1 MKTMLYA
8 GTYTAKSS
16 QGIYS
21 FSFEDG
27 RLSSSQLF
35 CEIKNPKY
43 LTKKDNCLITVA
55 DFDYESGV
63 ALINAE
69 GDIKNKIAFEKRTSC
84 FITSE
89 DDDIYTA
96 NYHTGV
102 VTHLKLVQDELKFI
116 NSIQIQDGAGC
127 HQILVFHE
135 RILVP
140 CLFLD
145 RVFIFDRSLK
155 KIGSIHFN
163 ANTGP
168 RHGNKLLVAGNG
180 GSAADSEHIVGEL
193 MKGFVQQ
200 RKPDDSFRKRLQ
212 EEDEELG
219 SVLADSLQGALPAI
233 ALDGHPALSTAYMN
247 DCEPL
252 LCFAQQVNGYGKSGD
267 VFLGIS
273 TSGNSKNIL
282 YAAVTA
288 HAKGMR
294 VIGLTGQKDSKLSDR
309 ADICIQVP
317 QTETYMIQELHLPV
331 YHCLCLM
338 LEERFFSII

>member
-127 HQILVFHE
+127 HQILVFHD

-168 RHGNKLLVAGNG
+168 RHGVFSKDGKYLYLVSELSNELFVIETDEWNIIHQIPVLMSKEIHVRDTAAIRLSDDEKFIYVSTRTKDVISVIELEDHKPTVIQTVSCGGKHPRDFILL
-180 GSAADSEHIVGEL
+180 DL
-193 MKGFVQQ
+193 
-200 RKPDDSFRKRLQ
+200 
-212 EEDEELG
+212 
-219 SVLADSLQGALPAI
+219 
-233 ALDGHPALSTAYMN
+233 Y
-247 DCEPL
+247 L
-252 LCFAQQVNGYGKSGD
+252 LCANKNTNEVVSFKINDDGTLGKIVDRIEVPEVVALIQQ
-267 VFLGIS
+267 
-273 TSGNSKNIL
+273 
-282 YAAVTA
+282 
-288 HAKGMR
+288 
-294 VIGLTGQKDSKLSDR
+294 
-309 ADICIQVP
+309 
-317 QTETYMIQELHLPV
+317 
-331 YHCLCLM
+331 
-338 LEERFFSII
+338 

>member
-127 HQILVFHE
+127 HQILVFHD

-168 RHGNKLLVAGNG
+168 RHGVFSKDGKYLYLVSELSNELFVIETDEWNIIHQIPVLMSKEIHVRDTAAIRLSDDEKFIYVSTRTKDVISVIELEDHKPTVIQTMSCGGKHPRDFVLLG
-180 GSAADSEHIVGEL
+180 
-193 MKGFVQQ
+193 Q
-200 RKPDDSFRKRLQ
+200 
-212 EEDEELG
+212 
-219 SVLADSLQGALPAI
+219 
-233 ALDGHPALSTAYMN
+233 Y
-247 DCEPL
+247 L
-252 LCFAQQVNGYGKSGD
+252 LCANKNTNEVVSFKINDDGTLGKIVDRIEVPEVVALIQQ
-267 VFLGIS
+267 
-273 TSGNSKNIL
+273 
-282 YAAVTA
+282 
-288 HAKGMR
+288 
-294 VIGLTGQKDSKLSDR
+294 
-309 ADICIQVP
+309 
-317 QTETYMIQELHLPV
+317 
-331 YHCLCLM
+331 
-338 LEERFFSII
+338 

>member
-1 MKTMLYA
+1 MKTMFYA

-127 HQILVFHE
+127 HQILVFHD

-168 RHGNKLLVAGNG
+168 RHGVFSKDGKYLYLVSELSNELFVIETDEWNIIHQIPVLMSKEIHVRDTAAIRLSDDEKFIYVSTRTKDVISVIELEDHKPTVIQTVSCGGKHPRDFVLLG
-180 GSAADSEHIVGEL
+180 
-193 MKGFVQQ
+193 Q
-200 RKPDDSFRKRLQ
+200 
-212 EEDEELG
+212 
-219 SVLADSLQGALPAI
+219 
-233 ALDGHPALSTAYMN
+233 Y
-247 DCEPL
+247 L
-252 LCFAQQVNGYGKSGD
+252 LCANKNTNEVVSFKINDDGTLGKIVDRIEVPEVVALIQQ
-267 VFLGIS
+267 
-273 TSGNSKNIL
+273 
-282 YAAVTA
+282 
-288 HAKGMR
+288 
-294 VIGLTGQKDSKLSDR
+294 
-309 ADICIQVP
+309 
-317 QTETYMIQELHLPV
+317 
-331 YHCLCLM
+331 
-338 LEERFFSII
+338 

>member
-43 LTKKDNCLITVA
+43 LTKIDNCLITVA

-84 FITSE
+84 FITSV

-168 RHGNKLLVAGNG
+168 RHGVFSKDGKYLYLVSELSNELFVIETNEWNIIHQIPVLMSKEIHVRDTAAIRLNDDEKFIYVSTRTKDVISVIELEDHKPTVIQTVSCGGKHPRDFVLLG
-180 GSAADSEHIVGEL
+180 
-193 MKGFVQQ
+193 Q
-200 RKPDDSFRKRLQ
+200 
-212 EEDEELG
+212 
-219 SVLADSLQGALPAI
+219 
-233 ALDGHPALSTAYMN
+233 Y
-247 DCEPL
+247 L
-252 LCFAQQVNGYGKSGD
+252 LCANKNTNEVVSFKINDDGTLGKIVDRIEVPEVVALIQQ
-267 VFLGIS
+267 
-273 TSGNSKNIL
+273 
-282 YAAVTA
+282 
-288 HAKGMR
+288 
-294 VIGLTGQKDSKLSDR
+294 
-309 ADICIQVP
+309 
-317 QTETYMIQELHLPV
+317 
-331 YHCLCLM
+331 
-338 LEERFFSII
+338 

>member
-84 FITSE
+84 FITSV
-89 DDDIYTA
+89 DGDIYTA

-168 RHGNKLLVAGNG
+168 RHGVFSKDGKYLYLVSELSNELFVIETNEWNIIHQIPVLMSKEIHVRDTAAIRLNDDEKFIYVSTRTKDVISVIELEDHKPTVIQTVSCGGKHPRDFVLLG
-180 GSAADSEHIVGEL
+180 
-193 MKGFVQQ
+193 Q
-200 RKPDDSFRKRLQ
+200 
-212 EEDEELG
+212 
-219 SVLADSLQGALPAI
+219 
-233 ALDGHPALSTAYMN
+233 Y
-247 DCEPL
+247 L
-252 LCFAQQVNGYGKSGD
+252 LCANKNTNEVVSFKINDDGTLGKIVDRIEVPEVVALIQQ
-267 VFLGIS
+267 
-273 TSGNSKNIL
+273 
-282 YAAVTA
+282 
-288 HAKGMR
+288 
-294 VIGLTGQKDSKLSDR
+294 
-309 ADICIQVP
+309 
-317 QTETYMIQELHLPV
+317 
-331 YHCLCLM
+331 
-338 LEERFFSII
+338 

>member
-1 MKTMLYA
+1 MKTMVYA

-69 GDIKNKIAFEKRTSC
+69 GDIKSKIAFEKRTSC

-102 VTHLKLVQDELKFI
+102 VTHLKLVQDELKFM

-127 HQILVFHE
+127 HQILVFHD

-168 RHGNKLLVAGNG
+168 RHGIFSKDGKFLYLVSELSNELFVIETNDWNIIHQIPVLMSQEIHVRDTAAIRLSDDEKFIYVSTRTKDVISVIELEDHKPTVIQTVSCGGKHPRDFILL
-180 GSAADSEHIVGEL
+180 D
-193 MKGFVQQ
+193 
-200 RKPDDSFRKRLQ
+200 
-212 EEDEELG
+212 
-219 SVLADSLQGALPAI
+219 
-233 ALDGHPALSTAYMN
+233 YY
-247 DCEPL
+247 L
-252 LCFAQQVNGYGKSGD
+252 LCANKNTNEVVSFKINDDGTLGKIVDRIEVPEVVALIQQ
-267 VFLGIS
+267 
-273 TSGNSKNIL
+273 
-282 YAAVTA
+282 
-288 HAKGMR
+288 
-294 VIGLTGQKDSKLSDR
+294 
-309 ADICIQVP
+309 
-317 QTETYMIQELHLPV
+317 
-331 YHCLCLM
+331 
-338 LEERFFSII
+338 

>member
-35 CEIKNPKY
+35 CEIKDPKY

-127 HQILVFHE
+127 HQILVFHD
-135 RILVP
+135 RILVS

-168 RHGNKLLVAGNG
+168 RHGVFSKDGKYLYLVSELSNELFVIETDEWNIIHQIPVLMSKEIHVRDTAAIRLSDDEKFIYVSTRTKDVISVIELEDHKPTVIQTVSCGGKHPRDFVLLG
-180 GSAADSEHIVGEL
+180 
-193 MKGFVQQ
+193 Q
-200 RKPDDSFRKRLQ
+200 
-212 EEDEELG
+212 
-219 SVLADSLQGALPAI
+219 
-233 ALDGHPALSTAYMN
+233 Y
-247 DCEPL
+247 L
-252 LCFAQQVNGYGKSGD
+252 LCANKNTNEVVSFKINDDGTLGKIVDRIEVPEVVALIQQ
-267 VFLGIS
+267 
-273 TSGNSKNIL
+273 
-282 YAAVTA
+282 
-288 HAKGMR
+288 
-294 VIGLTGQKDSKLSDR
+294 
-309 ADICIQVP
+309 
-317 QTETYMIQELHLPV
+317 
-331 YHCLCLM
+331 
-338 LEERFFSII
+338 

>member
-69 GDIKNKIAFEKRTSC
+69 GDIKNIIAFEKRTSC

-127 HQILVFHE
+127 HQILVFHD

-168 RHGNKLLVAGNG
+168 RHGVFSKDGKYLYLVSELSNELFVIETDEWNIVHQIPVLMSKEIHVRDTAAIRLSDDEKFIYVSTRTKDVISVIELEDHKPTVIQTVSCGGKHPRDFVLLG
-180 GSAADSEHIVGEL
+180 
-193 MKGFVQQ
+193 Q
-200 RKPDDSFRKRLQ
+200 
-212 EEDEELG
+212 
-219 SVLADSLQGALPAI
+219 
-233 ALDGHPALSTAYMN
+233 Y
-247 DCEPL
+247 L
-252 LCFAQQVNGYGKSGD
+252 LCANKNTNEVVSFKINDDGTLGKIVDRIEVPEVVALIQQ
-267 VFLGIS
+267 
-273 TSGNSKNIL
+273 
-282 YAAVTA
+282 
-288 HAKGMR
+288 
-294 VIGLTGQKDSKLSDR
+294 
-309 ADICIQVP
+309 
-317 QTETYMIQELHLPV
+317 
-331 YHCLCLM
+331 
-338 LEERFFSII
+338 

>member
-69 GDIKNKIAFEKRTSC
+69 GDIKNKIAFEKRSSC
-84 FITSE
+84 FITSV

-168 RHGNKLLVAGNG
+168 RHGVFSKDGKYLYLVSELSNELFVIETNEWNIIHQIPVLMSKEIHVRDTAAIRLNDDEKFIYVSTRTKDVISVIELEDHMPTVIQTVSCG
-180 GSAADSEHIVGEL
+180 GKHPRD
-193 MKGFVQQ
+193 FV
-200 RKPDDSFRKRLQ
+200 
-212 EEDEELG
+212 
-219 SVLADSLQGALPAI
+219 
-233 ALDGHPALSTAYMN
+233 
-247 DCEPL
+247 
-252 LCFAQQVNGYGKSGD
+252 
-267 VFLGIS
+267 
-273 TSGNSKNIL
+273 
-282 YAAVTA
+282 
-288 HAKGMR
+288 
-294 VIGLTGQKDSKLSDR
+294 
-309 ADICIQVP
+309 
-317 QTETYMIQELHLPV
+317 
-331 YHCLCLM
+331 
-338 LEERFFSII
+338 

>member
-1 MKTMLYA
+1 MLYA

-102 VTHLKLVQDELKFI
+102 VTQLKLVQDELKFI

-127 HQILVFHE
+127 HQILVFHD

-168 RHGNKLLVAGNG
+168 RHGVFSKDGKYLYLVSELSNELFVIETDEWNIIHQIPVLMSKEIHVRDTAAIRLSDDEKFIYVSTRTKDVISVIELEDHKPTVIQTVSCGGKHPRDFVLLG
-180 GSAADSEHIVGEL
+180 
-193 MKGFVQQ
+193 Q
-200 RKPDDSFRKRLQ
+200 
-212 EEDEELG
+212 
-219 SVLADSLQGALPAI
+219 
-233 ALDGHPALSTAYMN
+233 Y
-247 DCEPL
+247 L
-252 LCFAQQVNGYGKSGD
+252 LCANKNTNEVVSFKINDDGTLGKIVDRIEVPEVVALIQQ
-267 VFLGIS
+267 
-273 TSGNSKNIL
+273 
-282 YAAVTA
+282 
-288 HAKGMR
+288 
-294 VIGLTGQKDSKLSDR
+294 
-309 ADICIQVP
+309 
-317 QTETYMIQELHLPV
+317 
-331 YHCLCLM
+331 
-338 LEERFFSII
+338 

>member
-127 HQILVFHE
+127 HQILVFHD

-168 RHGNKLLVAGNG
+168 RHGVFSKDGKYLYLVSELSNELFVIETDEWNIIHQIPVLMSKEIHVRDTAAIRLSDDEKLIYVSTRTKDVISVIELEDHKPTVIQTVSCG
-180 GSAADSEHIVGEL
+180 GKHPRD
-193 MKGFVQQ
+193 FV
-200 RKPDDSFRKRLQ
+200 L
-212 EEDEELG
+212 LG
-219 SVLADSLQGALPAI
+219 Q
-233 ALDGHPALSTAYMN
+233 Y
-247 DCEPL
+247 L
-252 LCFAQQVNGYGKSGD
+252 LCANKNTNEVVSFKINDDGTLGKIVDRIEVPEVVALIQQ
-267 VFLGIS
+267 
-273 TSGNSKNIL
+273 
-282 YAAVTA
+282 
-288 HAKGMR
+288 
-294 VIGLTGQKDSKLSDR
+294 
-309 ADICIQVP
+309 
-317 QTETYMIQELHLPV
+317 
-331 YHCLCLM
+331 
-338 LEERFFSII
+338 

>member
-127 HQILVFHE
+127 HQILVFHD
-135 RILVP
+135 RVLVP

-168 RHGNKLLVAGNG
+168 RHGVFSKDGKYLYLVSELSNELFVIETDEWNIIHQIPVLMSKEIHVRDTAAIRLSDDEKFIYVSTRTKDVISVIELEDHKPTVIQTVSCGGKHPRDFVLLG
-180 GSAADSEHIVGEL
+180 
-193 MKGFVQQ
+193 Q
-200 RKPDDSFRKRLQ
+200 
-212 EEDEELG
+212 
-219 SVLADSLQGALPAI
+219 
-233 ALDGHPALSTAYMN
+233 Y
-247 DCEPL
+247 L
-252 LCFAQQVNGYGKSGD
+252 LCANKNTNQVVSFKINDDGTLGKIVDRIEVPEVVALIQQ
-267 VFLGIS
+267 
-273 TSGNSKNIL
+273 
-282 YAAVTA
+282 
-288 HAKGMR
+288 
-294 VIGLTGQKDSKLSDR
+294 
-309 ADICIQVP
+309 
-317 QTETYMIQELHLPV
+317 
-331 YHCLCLM
+331 
-338 LEERFFSII
+338 

>member
-84 FITSE
+84 FITSV

-127 HQILVFHE
+127 HQILVFHD
-135 RILVP
+135 RILAP

-168 RHGNKLLVAGNG
+168 RHGVFSKDGKYLYLVSELSNELFVIETDEWNIIHQIPVLMSKEIHVRDTAAIRLSDDEKFIYVSTRTKDVISVIELEDHKPTVIQTVSCGGKHPRDFVLLG
-180 GSAADSEHIVGEL
+180 
-193 MKGFVQQ
+193 Q
-200 RKPDDSFRKRLQ
+200 
-212 EEDEELG
+212 
-219 SVLADSLQGALPAI
+219 
-233 ALDGHPALSTAYMN
+233 Y
-247 DCEPL
+247 L
-252 LCFAQQVNGYGKSGD
+252 LCANKNTNEVVSFKINDDGTLGKIVDRIEVPEVVALIQQ
-267 VFLGIS
+267 
-273 TSGNSKNIL
+273 
-282 YAAVTA
+282 
-288 HAKGMR
+288 
-294 VIGLTGQKDSKLSDR
+294 
-309 ADICIQVP
+309 
-317 QTETYMIQELHLPV
+317 
-331 YHCLCLM
+331 
-338 LEERFFSII
+338 

>member
-102 VTHLKLVQDELKFI
+102 VTHLKLVKDELKFI

-127 HQILVFHE
+127 HQILVFHD

-168 RHGNKLLVAGNG
+168 RHGVFSKDGKYLYLV
-180 GSAADSEHIVGEL
+180 SELSNEL
-193 MKGFVQQ
+193 FV
-200 RKPDDSFRKRLQ
+200 
-212 EEDEELG
+212 
-219 SVLADSLQGALPAI
+219 I
-233 ALDGHPALSTAYMN
+233 
-247 DCEPL
+247 
-252 LCFAQQVNGYGKSGD
+252 
-267 VFLGIS
+267 
-273 TSGNSKNIL
+273 
-282 YAAVTA
+282 
-288 HAKGMR
+288 
-294 VIGLTGQKDSKLSDR
+294 
-309 ADICIQVP
+309 
-317 QTETYMIQELHLPV
+317 ETK
-331 YHCLCLM
+331 
-338 LEERFFSII
+338 

>member
-69 GDIKNKIAFEKRTSC
+69 GDIENKIAFEKRTSC

-127 HQILVFHE
+127 HQILVFHD

-168 RHGNKLLVAGNG
+168 RHGVFSKDGKYLYLVSELSNELFVIETDEWNIIHQIPVLMSKEIHVRDTAAIRLSDDEKFIYVSTRTKDVISVIELEDHKPTVIQTVSCGGKHPRDFVLLG
-180 GSAADSEHIVGEL
+180 
-193 MKGFVQQ
+193 Q
-200 RKPDDSFRKRLQ
+200 
-212 EEDEELG
+212 
-219 SVLADSLQGALPAI
+219 
-233 ALDGHPALSTAYMN
+233 Y
-247 DCEPL
+247 L
-252 LCFAQQVNGYGKSGD
+252 LCANKNTNEVVSFKINDDGTLGKIVDRIEVPEVVALIQQ
-267 VFLGIS
+267 
-273 TSGNSKNIL
+273 
-282 YAAVTA
+282 
-288 HAKGMR
+288 
-294 VIGLTGQKDSKLSDR
+294 
-309 ADICIQVP
+309 
-317 QTETYMIQELHLPV
+317 
-331 YHCLCLM
+331 
-338 LEERFFSII
+338 

>member
-1 MKTMLYA
+1 MKTMVYA

-16 QGIYS
+16 LGIYS
-21 FSFEDG
+21 SSFEDG
-27 RLSSSQLF
+27 RLSSSKMIS
-35 CEIKNPKY
+35 EIKNPKY

-69 GDIKNKIAFEKRTSC
+69 GDIKSKIAFEKRTSC

-102 VTHLKLVQDELKFI
+102 VTHLKLVQDELKFM

-127 HQILVFHE
+127 HQILVFHD

-168 RHGNKLLVAGNG
+168 RHGVFSKDGKYLYLVSELSNELFVIETNKWNIIHQIPVLMSQEIHVRDTAAIRLSDDEKFIYVSTRTKDVISVIELEDHKPTVIQTVSCG
-180 GSAADSEHIVGEL
+180 GKHPRDFI
-193 MKGFVQQ
+193 
-200 RKPDDSFRKRLQ
+200 
-212 EEDEELG
+212 
-219 SVLADSLQGALPAI
+219 SL
-233 ALDGHPALSTAYMN
+233 DHY
-247 DCEPL
+247 L
-252 LCFAQQVNGYGKSGD
+252 LCANKNTNEVVSFKINDDGTLGKIVDRIEVPEVVALIQQ
-267 VFLGIS
+267 
-273 TSGNSKNIL
+273 
-282 YAAVTA
+282 
-288 HAKGMR
+288 
-294 VIGLTGQKDSKLSDR
+294 
-309 ADICIQVP
+309 
-317 QTETYMIQELHLPV
+317 
-331 YHCLCLM
+331 
-338 LEERFFSII
+338 

>member
-1 MKTMLYA
+1 MKTMLFA
-8 GTYTAKSS
+8 GTYTAKFS

-55 DFDYESGV
+55 DFDFESGV

-69 GDIKNKIAFEKRTSC
+69 GDIKNKIAFEKRSSC
-84 FITSE
+84 FITSV

-168 RHGNKLLVAGNG
+168 RHGVFSKDGKYLYLVSELSNELFVIETNEWNIIHQIPVLMSKEIHVRDTAVIRLSDDEKFIYVSTRTKDVISVIELEDHMPTVIQTVSCGGKHPRDFVLLG
-180 GSAADSEHIVGEL
+180 
-193 MKGFVQQ
+193 Q
-200 RKPDDSFRKRLQ
+200 
-212 EEDEELG
+212 
-219 SVLADSLQGALPAI
+219 
-233 ALDGHPALSTAYMN
+233 Y
-247 DCEPL
+247 L
-252 LCFAQQVNGYGKSGD
+252 LCANKNTNEVVSFKINDDGTLGKIVDRIEVPEVVALIQQ
-267 VFLGIS
+267 
-273 TSGNSKNIL
+273 
-282 YAAVTA
+282 
-288 HAKGMR
+288 
-294 VIGLTGQKDSKLSDR
+294 
-309 ADICIQVP
+309 
-317 QTETYMIQELHLPV
+317 
-331 YHCLCLM
+331 
-338 LEERFFSII
+338 

>member
-1 MKTMLYA
+1 MKIMVYA

-69 GDIKNKIAFEKRTSC
+69 GDIKSKIAFEKRTSC

-102 VTHLKLVQDELKFI
+102 VTHLKLVQDELKFM

-127 HQILVFHE
+127 HQILVFHD

-168 RHGNKLLVAGNG
+168 RHGVFSKDGKYLYLVSELSNELFVIETNEWNIIHQIPVLM
-180 GSAADSEHIVGEL
+180 SQEIHVRDTAAI
-193 MKGFVQQ
+193 
-200 RKPDDSFRKRLQ
+200 R
-212 EEDEELG
+212 
-219 SVLADSLQGALPAI
+219 
-233 ALDGHPALSTAYMN
+233 
-247 DCEPL
+247 
-252 LCFAQQVNGYGKSGD
+252 
-267 VFLGIS
+267 
-273 TSGNSKNIL
+273 
-282 YAAVTA
+282 
-288 HAKGMR
+288 
-294 VIGLTGQKDSKLSDR
+294 LSDDEKFIYVSKKNER
-309 ADICIQVP
+309 R
-317 QTETYMIQELHLPV
+317 HL
-331 YHCLCLM
+331 CD
-338 LEERFFSII
+338 

>member
-1 MKTMLYA
+1 MLYA

-35 CEIKNPKY
+35 CEIKDPKY

-127 HQILVFHE
+127 HQILVFHD

-168 RHGNKLLVAGNG
+168 RHGVFSKDGKYLYLVSELSNELFVIETDEWNIIHQIPVLMSKEIHVRDTAAIRLSDDEKFIYVSTRTKDVISVIELEDHKPTVIQTVSCGGKHPRDFVLLG
-180 GSAADSEHIVGEL
+180 
-193 MKGFVQQ
+193 Q
-200 RKPDDSFRKRLQ
+200 
-212 EEDEELG
+212 
-219 SVLADSLQGALPAI
+219 
-233 ALDGHPALSTAYMN
+233 Y
-247 DCEPL
+247 L
-252 LCFAQQVNGYGKSGD
+252 LCANKNTNEVVSFKINDDGTLGKIVDRIEVPEVVALIQQ
-267 VFLGIS
+267 
-273 TSGNSKNIL
+273 
-282 YAAVTA
+282 
-288 HAKGMR
+288 
-294 VIGLTGQKDSKLSDR
+294 
-309 ADICIQVP
+309 
-317 QTETYMIQELHLPV
+317 
-331 YHCLCLM
+331 
-338 LEERFFSII
+338 

>member
-168 RHGNKLLVAGNG
+168 RHGVFSKDGKYLYLVSELSNELFVIETDEWNIIHQIPVLMSKEIHVRDTAAIRLSDVEKFIYVSTRTKDVISVIELEDHKPTVIQTVSCGGKHPRDFILL
-180 GSAADSEHIVGEL
+180 DL
-193 MKGFVQQ
+193 
-200 RKPDDSFRKRLQ
+200 
-212 EEDEELG
+212 
-219 SVLADSLQGALPAI
+219 
-233 ALDGHPALSTAYMN
+233 Y
-247 DCEPL
+247 L
-252 LCFAQQVNGYGKSGD
+252 LCANKNTNEVVSFKINDDGTLGKIVDRIEVPEVVALIQQ
-267 VFLGIS
+267 
-273 TSGNSKNIL
+273 
-282 YAAVTA
+282 
-288 HAKGMR
+288 
-294 VIGLTGQKDSKLSDR
+294 
-309 ADICIQVP
+309 
-317 QTETYMIQELHLPV
+317 
-331 YHCLCLM
+331 
-338 LEERFFSII
+338 

>member
-8 GTYTAKSS
+8 GTYTAKSP

-168 RHGNKLLVAGNG
+168 RHGVFSKDGKYLYLVSELSNELFVIETDEWNIIHQIPVLMSKEIHVRDTAAIRLSDDEKFIYVSTRTKDVISVIELEDHKPTVIQTVSCGGKHPRDFVLLG
-180 GSAADSEHIVGEL
+180 
-193 MKGFVQQ
+193 Q
-200 RKPDDSFRKRLQ
+200 
-212 EEDEELG
+212 
-219 SVLADSLQGALPAI
+219 
-233 ALDGHPALSTAYMN
+233 Y
-247 DCEPL
+247 L
-252 LCFAQQVNGYGKSGD
+252 LCANKNTNEVVSFKINDDGTLGKIVDRIEVPEVVALIQQ
-267 VFLGIS
+267 
-273 TSGNSKNIL
+273 
-282 YAAVTA
+282 
-288 HAKGMR
+288 
-294 VIGLTGQKDSKLSDR
+294 
-309 ADICIQVP
+309 
-317 QTETYMIQELHLPV
+317 
-331 YHCLCLM
+331 
-338 LEERFFSII
+338 

>member
-84 FITSE
+84 FITSV

-168 RHGNKLLVAGNG
+168 RHGVFSKDGKYLYLVSELSNELFVIETDEWNIIHQIPVLMSKEIHVRDTAAIRLNDDEKFIYVSTRTKDVISVIELEDHKPTVIQTVSCGGKHPRDFVLLG
-180 GSAADSEHIVGEL
+180 
-193 MKGFVQQ
+193 Q
-200 RKPDDSFRKRLQ
+200 
-212 EEDEELG
+212 
-219 SVLADSLQGALPAI
+219 
-233 ALDGHPALSTAYMN
+233 Y
-247 DCEPL
+247 L
-252 LCFAQQVNGYGKSGD
+252 LCANKNTNEVISFKINDDGTLGKIVDRIEVPEVVALIQQ
-267 VFLGIS
+267 
-273 TSGNSKNIL
+273 
-282 YAAVTA
+282 
-288 HAKGMR
+288 
-294 VIGLTGQKDSKLSDR
+294 
-309 ADICIQVP
+309 
-317 QTETYMIQELHLPV
+317 
-331 YHCLCLM
+331 
-338 LEERFFSII
+338 

>member
-1 MKTMLYA
+1 MLYA

-127 HQILVFHE
+127 HQILVFHD

-168 RHGNKLLVAGNG
+168 RHGVFSKDGKYLYLVSELSNELFVIETDEWNIIHQIPVLMSKEIHVRDTAAIRLSDDEKFIYVSTRTKDVISVIELEDHKPTVIQTVSCGGKHPRDFVLLG
-180 GSAADSEHIVGEL
+180 
-193 MKGFVQQ
+193 Q
-200 RKPDDSFRKRLQ
+200 
-212 EEDEELG
+212 
-219 SVLADSLQGALPAI
+219 
-233 ALDGHPALSTAYMN
+233 Y
-247 DCEPL
+247 L
-252 LCFAQQVNGYGKSGD
+252 LCANKNTNEVISFKINDDGTLGKIVDRIEVPEVVALIQQ
-267 VFLGIS
+267 
-273 TSGNSKNIL
+273 
-282 YAAVTA
+282 
-288 HAKGMR
+288 
-294 VIGLTGQKDSKLSDR
+294 
-309 ADICIQVP
+309 
-317 QTETYMIQELHLPV
+317 
-331 YHCLCLM
+331 
-338 LEERFFSII
+338 

>member
-127 HQILVFHE
+127 HQILVFHD

-168 RHGNKLLVAGNG
+168 RHGVFSKDGKYLYLVSELSNELFVIETDEWNIIHQIPVLMSKEIHVRDTAAIRLSDDEKFIYVSTRTKDVISVIELEDHKPTVIQTVSCGGKHPRDFVLLG
-180 GSAADSEHIVGEL
+180 
-193 MKGFVQQ
+193 Q
-200 RKPDDSFRKRLQ
+200 
-212 EEDEELG
+212 
-219 SVLADSLQGALPAI
+219 
-233 ALDGHPALSTAYMN
+233 Y
-247 DCEPL
+247 L
-252 LCFAQQVNGYGKSGD
+252 LCAN
-267 VFLGIS
+267 
-273 TSGNSKNIL
+273 KNTNEVVSFKIN
-282 YAAVTA
+282 YMYYIT
-288 HAKGMR
+288 
-294 VIGLTGQKDSKLSDR
+294 I
-309 ADICIQVP
+309 IYI
-317 QTETYMIQELHLPV
+317 TYIRMENID
-331 YHCLCLM
+331 
-338 LEERFFSII
+338 